1 MKNIMKLTFGLVLS
15 LAAVSSCVKEVIE
28 PSPVPEGAQAY
39 FSSQESSVV
48 SLANGQ
54 NKVTVNVYR
63 ANTEG
68 AISIGV
74 SFSDDSQQNIFRGGD
89 KVEFA
94 DGSDVASFD
103 ISFDFNRIESDVE
116 YPVSLKLENN
126 TTPYGSDNL
135 SLIIKYAPWTPWAP
149 YNVGDA
155 TGVGDYTY
163 SAFFSGDDPGLDIL
177 YTQSIL
183 DPTKYQFKIE
193 GCMYGISL
201 VFDYD
206 ATTGKCHVPDT
217 YTGYNHSSYGPVY
230 ACEVKDYDPSASDE
244 SYFDSEAGIFYLN
257 LIYYVDAGYFGKG
270 YEKFALHGFYV
281 PDYNL
286 SMQYLGRLVEAKTGK
301 NYAITDIT
309 IGEKG
314 TSPDIDSVKYVLL
327 EGELSEE
334 EVAEYIISGGEGVLA
349 TAKTGQYRIPF
360 PEETASSD
368 FTIGAIAFDIDGYPV
383 AVVVENI
390 EEFIGGNPWQSIG
403 FCDYTDDI
411 IAPLFGSPIVTYSV
425 EVLVNENKPGV
436 YRMKNPY
443 GEGYPYSG
451 PGTFDPDD
459 ITFVDVD
466 ASDPEMVFF
475 NSSLGA
481 DFGYGVMAAR
491 ALAPGTLVDGVITF
505 PVKGLACS
513 DDDGSYYANRNG
525 AFRLDVGHPYAEP
538 KEPVF
543 AEEEEAASRQEIAE
557 KYSPRAAKSVYV
569 SKFVN
574 SVLQ

>member
-1 MKNIMKLTFGLVLS
+1 MKNIMKLAFGLVLS
-15 LAAVSSCVKEVIE
+15 LVAVSSCVKEVIE

-63 ANTEG
+63 ANTNG
-68 AISIGV
+68 AISVGV
-74 SFSDDSQQNIFRGGD
+74 SFSDDSHQNIFRGGD

-103 ISFDFNRIESDVE
+103 ISFDFNKIESDVE

-126 TTPYGSDNL
+126 TTPYGLDNL

-149 YNVGDA
+149 FTEGDA
-155 TGVGDYTY
+155 KGVGDYTY
-163 SAFFSGDDPGLDIL
+163 NIFWSGDDPGLDIL

-183 DPTKYQFKIE
+183 DPTKYQFMID
-193 GCMYGISL
+193 GCMYGIQL
-201 VFDYD
+201 IFDYD

-230 ACEVKDYDPSASDE
+230 ACEGKDYNPSVSDE
-244 SYFDSEAGIFYLN
+244 SYYDAKAGVFYLN
-257 LIYYVDAGYFGKG
+257 LAYYVDAGCFGIG
-270 YEKFALHGFYV
+270 YEKFAVHGFYV

-286 SMQYLGRLVEAKTGK
+286 SMQYLGRLVEANTGK

-327 EGELSEE
+327 EGKLSEE
-334 EVAEYIISGGEGVLA
+334 EVAEYIIGGGEGVLA

-360 PEETASSD
+360 PEEPQSSD
-368 FTIGAIAFDIDGYPV
+368 FTIGAIAFDVNGYPV
-383 AVVVENI
+383 AEVINNI
-390 EEFIGGNPWQSIG
+390 EEYIGGNPWQSIG

-411 IAPLFGSPIVTYSV
+411 VAPLFELPVVTYSV
-425 EVLVNENKPGV
+425 EVFENANKPGV

-443 GEGYPYSG
+443 GEGYPYSE
-451 PGTFDPDD
+451 PGTFDPGVN
-459 ITFVDVD
+459 TFVDVD
-466 ASDPEMVFF
+466 ASDPEKVFF
-475 NSSLGA
+475 DSSLGA
-481 DFGYGVMAAR
+481 DFGYGVMAAW
-491 ALAPGTLVDGVITF
+491 ALAPGILVDGVITF

-513 DDDGSYYANRNG
+513 DDDGSYYANKNG

-557 KYSPRAAKSVYV
+557 KYYPRAAKSGVV
-569 SKFVN
+569 AKIFKAE
-574 SVLQ
+574 LQ